1 MVKCN
6 KIVNNCYWLPI
17 KIGSHFFNKPI
28 KVMKYIKALVLVS
41 ILFLFTNSLFSENNE
56 KRNIINFIENLKT
69 QFPNDIDLNYNFC
82 LYFIPSGEFFSC
94 ISDRINLFT
103 INSKDINNIV
113 VVMHL
118 DKGEDNFIKSIKET
132 LKPKVVL
139 ADINNNI
146 SELFNVNQHC
156 SIYLNPK
163 GEITGKDEHLTGV
176 MSPVENLNL
185 EKKRYLN
192 KVKLDESNVSLVS
205 PSKVVFDKKNNHL
218 LVFDN
223 KQNHIFVFN
232 LFDGRLISDISI
244 SDRLKNYY
252 IDTEL
257 KNLDDANVY
266 KLGGQNILKYVYYA
280 AINDLN
286 FDFSKNTP
294 YANCRLMNKFEYT
307 KNYNAETKDTSVGLD
322 YSSINVFI
330 NIKNDSLSDVN
341 EIYQP
346 ALELNYNYIPYKD
359 KYLFEVLESEK
370 ENPDSNFLFVLVDN
384 KKKTSKNLMSYSE
397 LKSSTGIGFKRTR
410 YANFF
415 FSANDENFF
424 YLNPDNQIFIHFTL
438 KNDKIET
445 IRKITEISKINDV
458 FENIIASRKADSIFN
473 KKFVL
478 PVKNLINEVFIDND
492 KIYVY
497 VIKKH
502 NYRNDII
509 EAYLLTFNA
518 KGEFLKEQKIDWF
531 TNKFDL
537 LNSHLIGI
545 KDKSV
550 FFLNKWKEFRWE
562 IEEQE
567 LK

>member
-17 KIGSHFFNKPI
+17 QIGSHFFNKPI
-28 KVMKYIKALVLVS
+28 KVMKYIKAFVLIS

-56 KRNIINFIENLKT
+56 KRNIINFIENIKT
-69 QFPNDIDLNYNFC
+69 QFPNDIDLNLSSQIF
-82 LYFIPSGEFFSC
+82 FISKYEFFTC
-94 ISDRINLFT
+94 VSDRINVF
-103 INSKDINNIV
+103 SFHSDDKNNIV
-113 VVMHL
+113 VVRHL
-118 DKGEDNFIKSIKET
+118 EKGEENFLKTIKEV
-132 LKPKVVL
+132 LK
-139 ADINNNI
+139 ADIVLSDVDYSI
-146 SELFNVNQHC
+146 CELLNVN
-156 SIYLNPK
+156 LNCMFLVNNK
-163 GEITGKDEHLTGV
+163 GEIIGKDEHLTGV
-176 MSPVENLNL
+176 MTPAENLNL

-192 KVKLDESNVSLVS
+192 KVKLDESYVSLVS
-205 PSKVVFDKKNNHL
+205 PDKVVFDKKYNRI

-223 KQNHIFVFN
+223 KQNHIFAFN

-257 KNLDDANVY
+257 KNLDDSNIY
-266 KLGGQNILKYVYYA
+266 KLSGQNILKYVYYA
-280 AINDLN
+280 AINDLD
-286 FDFSKNTP
+286 FDYSKNIP
-294 YANCRLMNKFEYT
+294 YANCRLVNKFEYT
-307 KNYNAETKDTSVGLD
+307 NNFNTETKDSSVGLD

-346 ALELNYNYIPYKD
+346 AIELNSNYIPYKD